1 MAASAKNEL
10 GRRIDESYE
19 AVRTMVNRA
28 ADVEYREHGQI
39 YQKMGK
45 CRADVFRAMWW
56 LYVMSN

>member
-1 MAASAKNEL
+1 
-10 GRRIDESYE
+10 
-19 AVRTMVNRA
+19 MVNRA